1 MAINFPDSPNVNDI
15 HTSGDMTWKWDG
27 TTWKATITTSQP
39 IPSQSGQAGEYLQ
52 TDGTTMT
59 WEVVDHTHSHSAELP
74 SQTGQAGEYLQ
85 TDGTTATWE
94 PAGGGYDV
102 ATTSTGYFDLPT
114 GTDAQRPGSPGTG
127 MLRYNSDQ
135 TQLEH
140 YADGGW
146 IGFAGSVPTIT
157 SVTPTT
163 SIAAGTSITVAGINF
178 QTGTTVKLIGTNG
191 SQYNAQSVT
200 FVSSTEIQFSTPEL
214 PVAYEPY
221 DVQLTLPNGGVA
233 ISTNIL
239 DAGGV
244 PAWTT
249 TAGLLGTISD
259 IQTGT
264 HFTLAATDP
273 DGQVVT
279 FAETTLVLTTAGLSL
294 NSTTG
299 AITGDPTDVG
309 STTTYNFDVAATDS
323 TGLNTTSRS
332 FSITV
337 VPQEFAGSSGGAET
351 TITISGITYKVH
363 TFLASGT
370 FNPGNGG
377 TLDKL
382 LVVAGGGGGSGDL
395 AGGGGAGG
403 YRDISSFAVSS
414 SSNISVTVGPGG
426 AKGTGNDNPSAL
438 GTKGTN
444 STFST
449 INATGG
455 GRGGR
460 EADGNGGPGGSGAGG
475 GGSGGQAKG
484 LGNQGSYSPVE
495 GYDGGDSSALAGN
508 KPSGGGGSAAVGQ
521 DYPGNAGGSGGAGT
535 QNNIDGN
542 NYYYAGGGGGSN
554 YGSGAGKSGDG
565 GVGGGG
571 GGCGMDGGGAGSPGG
586 GGLGGGSAI
595 NSGNNGGNTGGGYAG
610 AGGANTGG
618 GGGGAG
624 EGTGGGGDGGSGIV
638 ILRYV
643 WYG

>member
-1 MAINFPDSPNVNDI
+1 MAINFPTSPSVNDI
-15 HTSGDMTWKWDG
+15 HTSGDMSWKWDG
-27 TTWKATITTSQP
+27 SSWEAVFETNVP

-59 WEVVDHTHSHSAELP
+59 WEAVDALP
-74 SQTGQAGEYLQ
+74 TQSGQAGEYLK

-94 PAGGGYDV
+94 PAGGGYDTE
-102 ATTSTGYFDLPT
+102 ATSTGYFDLPA
-114 GTDAQRPGSPGTG
+114 GTTAQRPGSPATG
-127 MLRYNSDQ
+127 NLRLNTDLS
-135 TQLEH
+135 QLEH
-140 YADGGW
+140 YYDNIW
-146 IGFAGSVPTIT
+146 IGFAGSVPIIT
-157 SVTPTT
+157 SISPTL
-163 SIAAGTSITVAGINF
+163 SIAAGTTITVIGINF
-178 QTGTTVKLIGTNG
+178 QAGTTVKLIGTDT

-200 FVSSTEIQFSTPEL
+200 FVSNTEIQFATPEL
-214 PVAYEPY
+214 PVEFEPF

-233 ISTNIL
+233 ISTDIL

-249 TAGLLGTISD
+249 AAGNLGTIVDSA
-259 IQTGT
+259 TGT

-273 DGQVVT
+273 DSQTVT
-279 FAETTLVLTTAGLSL
+279 FTETTSALTTAGLTL

-299 AITGDPTDVG
+299 AITGDPTDQAVG
-309 STTTYNFDVAATDS
+309 SPTTYNFDVAATDS
-323 TGLNTTSRS
+323 TGVNTTSRS

-337 VPQEFAGSSGGAET
+337 VTQEFNGSSGGAET
-351 TITISGITYKVH
+351 TITDGGVTYKVH
-363 TFLASGT
+363 TFLANGT
-370 FNPGNGG
+370 FAPGAGG

-403 YRDISSFAVSS
+403 YRDISNFAVAASTA
-414 SSNISVTVGPGG
+414 ISVTIGPGG
-426 AKGTGNDNPSAL
+426 ARGVGNDNPTAF

-475 GGSGGQAKG
+475 GGSGGQAAG
-484 LGNQGSYSPVE
+484 LGNQGNYTPVE
-495 GYDGGDSSALAGN
+495 GYDGGDSSAVAGN
-508 KPSGGGGSAAVGQ
+508 KGSGGGGSAAKGQ
-521 DYPGNAGGSGGAGT
+521 DHPGNAGGYGGAGT

-542 NYYYAGGGGGSN
+542 NYYWAGGGGGSN
-554 YGSGAGKSGDG
+554 YGTSGGMAGVG
-565 GVGGGG
+565 GIGGGG
-571 GGCGMDGGGAGSPGG
+571 GGSSNEGNPAGSAGG

-595 NSGNNGGNTGGGYAG
+595 NSGGNGAASSSGGSYAG
-610 AGGANTGG
+610 NGGANTGG
-618 GGGGAG
+618 GGGATG
-624 EGTGGGGDGGSGIV
+624 EGPGGGGNGGSGIV